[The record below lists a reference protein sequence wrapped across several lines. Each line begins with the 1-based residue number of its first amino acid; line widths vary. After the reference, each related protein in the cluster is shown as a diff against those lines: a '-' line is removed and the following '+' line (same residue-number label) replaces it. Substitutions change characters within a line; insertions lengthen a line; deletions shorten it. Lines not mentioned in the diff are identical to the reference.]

1 MSMWKK
7 SGPVWVFIVV
17 IAIACYSAF
26 FTVDQTERALVLQ
39 LGKPVR
45 KALEPGFHVKIPFLQ
60 RIVRLKSNLR
70 DYDPAPVEMLTLDKK
85 RLYIDNYLKWSIA
98 DPWVYYN
105 AVKDEKA
112 AQTLLGDV
120 VQGEMKIEL
129 GRCNLMDAI
138 STQKKTVME
147 TVTKRTAAIA
157 IKMGI
162 EVVDVRIKSMRLGR
176 DNQQAILDRM
186 ISERQRLAKKLL
198 AEGGQEA
205 LVIRTNAERAC
216 KGILAEAHRESQ
228 AIKGKGDA
236 LAARIY
242 AEGFS
247 QESDFFSFIRTLEAY
262 QRTFNERSTLFLSR
276 DDDFM
281 SLFKGN

>member
-1 MSMWKK
+1 
-7 SGPVWVFIVV
+7 VV